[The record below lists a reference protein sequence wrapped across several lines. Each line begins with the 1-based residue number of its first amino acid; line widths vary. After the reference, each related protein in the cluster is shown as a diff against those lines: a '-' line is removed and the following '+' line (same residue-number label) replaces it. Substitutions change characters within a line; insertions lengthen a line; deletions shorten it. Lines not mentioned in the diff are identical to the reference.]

1 MQLISNQIGPRL
13 LMNRGAIDNTK
24 IPHVDRSKSMKSRRT
39 QSPKGRQPRT
49 RLGFTLIELLVVISI
64 IAVLV
69 SLISPAVQSAREAA
83 RRTQCLNN
91 IRNLGLA
98 CINFAGGNSDK
109 FPLLESSPIVGGT
122 RLGATTATPFNSG
135 MSWAAQIIGYLD
147 QPAMSR
153 LVTANGGIVSPTT
166 GLSFMANTGAS
177 VSVPVMTVFTCPD
190 DANNFGVAGGLS
202 YAANAGYINSS
213 SFINV
218 LPGTTTTP
226 PTPDVGQGA
235 HDQTLIAWGA
245 LSPPTLPA
253 PTTYTVGPADYAIA
267 RATGVFWRNDAS
279 GLGAMTQDY
288 IQRADGS
295 SHTFLLSE
303 NVDAG
308 FWADPPTTSTSTVTT
323 RRDLQTGYIA
333 FGISVT
339 IKAGAIP
346 VPDQTKPTGAFGSNY
361 PPTGTA
367 TNYFLWA
374 LPANTPPGT
383 FALTDGGTPTPPDA
397 DINSNLQAQLQGTA
411 ARPSSNHPGIAL
423 FCFADGHAL
432 PLSQNIDIGVYM
444 RAITPAGSLFGQPVD
459 GDVK

>member
-1 MQLISNQIGPRL
+1 
-13 LMNRGAIDNTK
+13 
-24 IPHVDRSKSMKSRRT
+24 MKSRRT

-98 CINFAGGNSDK
+98 CINFAGGNGDK
-109 FPLLESSPIVGGT
+109 FPLLESSVYVNGT
-122 RLGATTATPFNSG
+122 GRAGLQGIPAATYPYNGG

-153 LVTANGGIVSPTT
+153 LIISNGGIVNPTT
-166 GLSFMANTGAS
+166 GISFMGTS
-177 VSVPVMTVFTCPD
+177 VNSAVPVLSVFTCPD
-190 DANNFGVAGGLS
+190 DATNFGVAGGLS
-202 YAANAGYINSS
+202 YVANAGYINSS
-213 SFINV
+213 SWMNV
-218 LPGTTTTP
+218 LPGTATTP
-226 PTPDVGQGA
+226 PTPDLGTGA
-235 HDQTLIAWGA
+235 HDQTIIAWTA
-245 LSPPTLPA
+245 LTPPLPTA
-253 PTTYTVGPADYAIA
+253 PTGPYVPSAPDFAVA

-295 SHTFLLSE
+295 SHTFLISE

-308 FWADPPTTSTSTVTT
+308 FWADPPLAPSTTSQ

-333 FGISVT
+333 FGVSVT
-339 IKAGAIP
+339 LKTGNVP
-346 VPDQTKPTGAFGSNY
+346 VPDQTKPTGSFGLTY
-361 PPTGTA
+361 TGPTSQT
-367 TNYFLWA
+367 YWLWA
-374 LPANTPPGT
+374 LPTTASGT
-383 FALTDGGTPTPPDA
+383 FALTDGTTGANDA
-397 DINSNLQAQLQGTA
+397 DINSNLQNATIGAT
-411 ARPSSNHPGIAL
+411 ARPASNHPGIAL

-444 RAITPAGSLFGQPVD
+444 RAITPAGSYFGQPVD
-459 GDVK
+459 GDVR

>member
-1 MQLISNQIGPRL
+1 MQ
-13 LMNRGAIDNTK
+13 
-24 IPHVDRSKSMKSRRT
+24 SRRT
-39 QSPKGRQPRT
+39 QSPKGRQPRS

-98 CINFAGGNSDK
+98 CINFAGGNGDK
-109 FPLLESSPIVGGT
+109 FPLLESSPIVGGS
-122 RLGATTATPFNSG
+122 RQGVTTAAPFNSG
-135 MSWAAQIIGYLD
+135 MSWAGQIIGYLD

-153 LVTANGGIVSPTT
+153 LITANGGIVSPTT

-190 DANNFGVAGGLS
+190 DANNFGVSGGLS

-213 SFINV
+213 SFQNV

-226 PTPDVGQGA
+226 PTPDEAQGA
-235 HDQTLIAWGA
+235 HDQTLIAWTQ
-245 LSPPTLPA
+245 LNPPNTAPA
-253 PTTYTVGPADYAIA
+253 TGTYTTTTQDFAIE
-267 RATGVFWRNDAS
+267 RATGIFWRNDAS

-295 SHTFLLSE
+295 SHTFLISE
-303 NVDAG
+303 NVGSG
-308 FWADPPTTSTSTVTT
+308 FWADPPPTATSTITQ

-339 IKAGAIP
+339 LKTGGVP
-346 VPDQTKPTGAFGSNY
+346 VPDQTKPTGAFGLN
-361 PPTGTA
+361 PPGTS
-367 TNYFLWA
+367 TNTYLWA

-383 FALTDGGTPTPPDA
+383 FALTDGGTTTPLPPDA
-397 DINSNLQAQLQGTA
+397 DINSNLQNQPQGTW
-411 ARPSSNHPGIAL
+411 ARPASNHPGIAL

>member
-122 RLGATTATPFNSG
+122 RQGATTATPFNSG
-135 MSWAAQIIGYLD
+135 MSWAGQIIGYLD

-153 LVTANGGIVSPTT
+153 LITANGGIVNPTS
-166 GLSFMANTGAS
+166 GFSFMANTGAS

-213 SFINV
+213 SYQNV
-218 LPGTTTTP
+218 LPGTSTTP

-235 HDQTLIAWGA
+235 HDQTLIAWTQ
-245 LSPPTLPA
+245 LNPPNTSPSPGP
-253 PTTYTVGPADYAIA
+253 YTPGPSDYAIA
-267 RATGVFWRNDAS
+267 RATGIFWRNDAS

-308 FWADPPTTSTSTVTT
+308 FWADPPPTATSTVTA

-339 IKAGAIP
+339 IKTGNVP
-346 VPDQTKPTGAFGSNY
+346 VPDQTKATGAFGLT
-361 PPTGTA
+361 PPGSS
-367 TNYFLWA
+367 TNTYLWA
-374 LPANTPPGT
+374 LPTNASGT
-383 FALTDGGTPTPPDA
+383 FALTDGGTPPVPDA
-397 DINSNLQAQLQGTA
+397 DINSNLQNQMQGTA